1 MCDPAQGTSVPGAS
15 VSPFGRRGEHRCL
28 LMPRTVP
35 SKLWTF
41 TLGRGNFVS
50 KGGDQG
56 WCSEHRVGDLMPLPC
71 ESLPGREPAAH
82 SRLSCGPKQVCS
94 LGSGHSAGA
103 AGANHWAFSVPC
115 RVAGLWPW
123 LPRAMCSGFLPP
135 LWLFL
140 LQPVGVSLCCTPLL
154 TFFLPMCF
162 LGHLPPPVASAITCA
177 LPTLFSAARP
187 AQLPLGCST
196 GWGYVQNEI
205 ICWLPSPQPAV

>member
-1 MCDPAQGTSVPGAS
+1 
-15 VSPFGRRGEHRCL
+15 
-28 LMPRTVP
+28 MPRTVP

-71 ESLPGREPAAH
+71 ESLPRREPAAH

-103 AGANHWAFSVPC
+103 AGANHWAFPVPC

-123 LPRAMCSGFLPP
+123 LPRAMCSGFPP
-135 LWLFL
+135 T
-140 LQPVGVSLCCTPLL
+140 SLAVP
-154 TFFLPMCF
+154 
-162 LGHLPPPVASAITCA
+162 
-177 LPTLFSAARP
+177 SAARGGFLVLHALAHLLPPHVLPGTP
-187 AQLPLGCST
+187 APSSGFSYHLCASHLVFRSPACAAASRMFHPLAVCSK
-196 GWGYVQNEI
+196 
-205 ICWLPSPQPAV
+205 